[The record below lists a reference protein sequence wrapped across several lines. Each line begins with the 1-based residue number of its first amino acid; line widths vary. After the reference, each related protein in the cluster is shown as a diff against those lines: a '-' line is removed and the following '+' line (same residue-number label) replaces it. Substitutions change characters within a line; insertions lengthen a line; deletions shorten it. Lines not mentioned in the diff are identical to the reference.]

1 MLYVDWLSLGSVLLS
16 FVSLCWLLS
25 LIVFCALFVV
35 VFPRDVV
42 FLRVVVVSFR
52 GETERRIGVAV
63 DAFLVD
69 DGLKTRDGMTRL
81 DILADLKGRG
91 S

>member
-1 MLYVDWLSLGSVLLS
+1 MYVDWLSLGSVLLF

-35 VFPRDVV
+35 VFPRVVV

-52 GETERRIGVAV
+52 GETERRIDVAV

-69 DGLKTRDGMTRL
+69 DGLKIRDGMTRL